1 MEEELQVEV
10 VGAVEVAAAAMD
22 CVMWGAL
29 LFIALVLVYD
39 FALEVFEEFQ
49 VVGVGLP
56 MPKVENFCG
65 GVQVTFQR
73 KNVANNS
80 GQTEKSTI
88 FDLQNVLEE
97 ETKQLSERQKNIFN
111 RLIETGQKNVLET
124 SASLATHFKVDA
136 RTIRRDL
143 SVLQTKGFIRHDG
156 PDRGGRWVV
165 IKG

>member
-111 RLIETGQKNVLET
+111 RLI
-124 SASLATHFKVDA
+124 
-136 RTIRRDL
+136 
-143 SVLQTKGFIRHDG
+143 
-156 PDRGGRWVV
+156 
-165 IKG
+165 